1 MSSIFIE
8 NLVISTVIGVYDH
21 EQITPQPLRF
31 DIEMGLATD
40 AAFTSDKLRD
50 TIDYAEVAKR
60 VGHELTSN
68 RFYLLERCAGYLGPA
83 LAAHF
88 GAKWVKIRIAKVGV
102 VPGAQA
108 VGVVYE
114 FQT

>member
-8 NLVISTVIGVYDH
+8 NLVLSTVIGVYDH
-21 EQITPQPLRF
+21 EQTTPQPLRF
-31 DIEMGLATD
+31 DIEMGLASD
-40 AAFTSDKLRD
+40 ASFTSDKLRD

-60 VGHELTSN
+60 VAQELAAN

-88 GAKWVKIRIAKVGV
+88 GARWIKIKIAKVGV

-114 FQT
+114 YRV